1 MIQPNLMVLDE
12 IFSRNLQ
19 WKLNL
24 LVQIVCAGKILCHL
38 GQNAKLIRTWGSKIS
53 NKLQKA

>member
-38 GQNAKLIRTWGSKIS
+38 GQKCQIDTHLGPK
-53 NKLQKA
+53 NKQ

>member
-1 MIQPNLMVLDE
+1 MIQPNLMILDE

-24 LVQIVCAGKILCHL
+24 LAQIVCAGKILYHL
-38 GQNAKLIRTWGSKIS
+38 GQNAKLIRTWGPKIS
-53 NKLQKA
+53 NNLQKA